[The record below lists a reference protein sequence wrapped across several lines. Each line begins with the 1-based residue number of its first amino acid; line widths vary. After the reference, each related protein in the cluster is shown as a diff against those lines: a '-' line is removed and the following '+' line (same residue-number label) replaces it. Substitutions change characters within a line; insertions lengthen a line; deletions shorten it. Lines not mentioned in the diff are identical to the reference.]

1 LWHHGKIA
9 TPMSDLGHKRTSHH
23 DSAMSVY
30 LAVSTGRR
38 SRAVVILTHHG
49 FPLSACHIASHPP
62 LRCASVWKT
71 VNNVT
76 SGAFVK
82 MWQERVSQFY
92 SQYSETIAK

>member
-1 LWHHGKIA
+1 MMKRPLA
-9 TPMSDLGHKRTSHH
+9 TL
-23 DSAMSVY
+23 
-30 LAVSTGRR
+30 LL
-38 SRAVVILTHHG
+38 I
-49 FPLSACHIASHPP
+49 
-62 LRCASVWKT
+62 LRCVSVWKT